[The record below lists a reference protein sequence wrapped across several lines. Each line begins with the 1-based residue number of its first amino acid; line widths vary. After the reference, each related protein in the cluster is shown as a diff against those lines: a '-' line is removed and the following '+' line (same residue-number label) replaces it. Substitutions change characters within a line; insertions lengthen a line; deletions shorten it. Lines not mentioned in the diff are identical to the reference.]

1 MTRTLLTSAVIVG
14 LATTLIVVPDLASAS
29 ITTSDILE
37 GSTNPIQKFMNF
49 LTGGFA
55 VALAIIGII
64 AFGAMV
70 MFGQNF
76 EGLARRIPLLIIGL
90 AMILGATGVVTR
102 ISNSD
107 GMIFVPGLAVQETTQ
122 TE

>member
-1 MTRTLLTSAVIVG
+1 MTRTLTTTALMIGSSTFFV
-14 LATTLIVVPDLASAS
+14 LAPDLASAS
-29 ITTSDILE
+29 INTSDILT
-37 GSTNPIQKFMNF
+37 GSTNPIQQFMNF

-55 VALAIIGII
+55 AALAIIGII

-90 AMILGATGVVTR
+90 ALILGATGVVTR
-102 ISNSD
+102 ISTSD
-107 GMIFVPGLAVQETTQ
+107 GMIFVPNIPVQEVGQ
-122 TE
+122 SE